1 MSSCDGF
8 PGIPRI
14 RQARRLTFCESFPVT
29 YEDLTEDFRG
39 RGISFESPGF
49 CDDPSFF
56 DGGTNDPDYLNYYA
70 AFVAKRPYDP
80 NYLARAHVIIDKPF
94 SATLCVSPLH
104 TP

>member
-1 MSSCDGF
+1 MNPFS
-8 PGIPRI
+8 
-14 RQARRLTFCESFPVT
+14 AT

-56 DGGTNDPDYLNYYA
+56 EVERDDPDYLNHYA

-80 NYLARAHVIIDKPF
+80 NCLARAHVIIDN
-94 SATLCVSPLH
+94 AVLRLHYELVRLAHTLNTS
-104 TP
+104 